1 MMSDRAVPRPTPIAA
16 DRPLSP
22 ELMVQLRARVETR
35 FYDRPEVIDELARA
49 IALRGGGS
57 G

>member
-1 MMSDRAVPRPTPIAA
+1 MMSDRAIPRPTPIAA
-16 DRPLSP
+16 DRPMSP
-22 ELMVQLRARVETR
+22 ELVVKLRVRVETR
-35 FYDRPEVIDELARA
+35 YYDRPEVIDALARS